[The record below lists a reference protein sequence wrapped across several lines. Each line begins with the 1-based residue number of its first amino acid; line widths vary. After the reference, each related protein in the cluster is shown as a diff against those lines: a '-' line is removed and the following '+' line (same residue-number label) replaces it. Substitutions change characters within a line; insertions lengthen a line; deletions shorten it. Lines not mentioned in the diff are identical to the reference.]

1 MFIISDDKANIVSS
15 STEAIELYNINEQFE
30 QEETNPPDH
39 KGAYIDDTA
48 ELSPSALTSTRGNG
62 TSYADA
68 NEYHEEEENEEEE
81 EKEKGGE
88 EEKEEDTL
96 DADSKSLTMSEFMDS
111 LYIHVLDN
119 SNGNKAAGN
128 DQDIVKKTKTFR
140 LRQLFKRLFGCCIR
154 KNKES

>member
-1 MFIISDDKANIVSS
+1 MFIISGDKANIVSS

-30 QEETNPPDH
+30 EETNPPDH

-81 EKEKGGE
+81 KE
-88 EEKEEDTL
+88 EEKEEEDTL
-96 DADSKSLTMSEFMDS
+96 DADSISLTMSEFMDS

-140 LRQLFKRLFGCCIR
+140 LRQIFKRLFGCCIR
-154 KNKES
+154 KNNES